1 MSDRNFTSKHVFV
14 DQLGRKHFQSDK
26 FPQLP
31 PDWVALSLDNMAD
44 RKMLSEHY
52 QGTDNQF
59 TRDLKE
65 VLEDKEK

>member
-1 MSDRNFTSKHVFV
+1 MSDRNFTSEHVFV
-14 DQLGRKHFQSDK
+14 DGAGRKHFQSDL
-26 FPQLP
+26 FPELP

-44 RKMLSEHY
+44 RKVLCERY
-52 QGTDNQF
+52 LYIDNQF